1 MDSIIKSLFK
11 HTPLTNVN
19 KLFKKKDLFIV
30 VPIAIIIFSFI
41 IYGIAIWTSLFIIV
55 YENGFSFYGVLD
67 IAAGQWTEFIS
78 SYTPQWLKSWSD
90 WPSIILNLLWTTFIG
105 FLPIILVLIWGTI
118 IIIRA
123 AAYLLGFIGH
133 FFLILKKWI
142 LDQ

>member
-41 IYGIAIWTSLFIIV
+41 IYGIAIWASLFIIV

-67 IAAGQWTEFIS
+67 IAAGQWAEFLI
-78 SYTPQWLKSWSD
+78 SYTPQWIIYGPGWSK
-90 WPSIILNLLWTTFIG
+90 IILILWATLMFIPT
-105 FLPIILVLIWGTI
+105 LLVLIWGFI

-123 AAYLLGFIGH
+123 AAYLFGFIGH